1 MTAEKIITEDMLTQ
15 EKVEMEQGKAT
26 IADMH
31 VHSGHSNDSTCP
43 MEDMVQ
49 AQIARGTK
57 IMAFTDHFHIIHY
70 PEFDIFKP
78 ISGSCAEAAELAKKY
93 AGQCQILTGVEVGER
108 MWYPEAWDK
117 MKEMCQY
124 DVVIGS
130 VHLVRHPGY
139 EDYYSRMKFSEM
151 PIDEIYKYMDH
162 YFDDMMEMIETLDFD
177 ILAHL
182 TCPLRYITGYH
193 HVEID
198 LSVFEEKITKIL
210 ARIIEKN
217 IAFEVNTSSY
227 DILGDWMPT
236 KEIVRKY
243 YEMGGRM
250 VTLGSDA
257 HVTKNASVY
266 FEEAIADLKEIGF
279 THIYYY
285 KGRKAYSIAI

>member
-1 MTAEKIITEDMLTQ
+1 MTNDIIMADDITREDNTTKI
-15 EKVEMEQGKAT
+15 

-49 AQIARGTK
+49 AQMARGTK

-70 PEFDIFKP
+70 PEFDIFEP
-78 ISGSCAEAAELAKKY
+78 IQGSVREAAQLAVKY
-93 AGQCQILTGVEVGER
+93 QGQCQILTGVEVGEC
-108 MWYPEAWDK
+108 MWHPETLDK
-117 MKEMCQY
+117 LMDMCQY

-139 EDYYSRMKFSEM
+139 EGFYSGMNFSKIPKE
-151 PIDEIYKYMDH
+151 EIYAYMDH
-162 YFDDMMEMIETLDFD
+162 YFDDVMEMIEIMDFD

-193 HVEID
+193 HIKID
-198 LSVFEEKITKIL
+198 LSVFEEKIGRIL
-210 ARIIEKN
+210 ARIIEKD
-217 IAFEVNTSSY
+217 IAFEVNTSSR

-236 KEIVRKY
+236 KEIVTKY
-243 YEMGGRM
+243 YEMGGRR

-257 HVTKNASVY
+257 HVTKNASMH
-266 FEEAIADLKEIGF
+266 FEEAIRDLKEIGF
-279 THIYYY
+279 TTIYYY
-285 KGRKAYSIAI
+285 KNRIPYGISI

>member
-1 MTAEKIITEDMLTQ
+1 MSTEDMLTP
-15 EKVEMEQGKAT
+15 EKTVYENET
-26 IADMH
+26 RIIADMH

-78 ISGSCAEAAELAKKY
+78 ITGSCAEAAELAKKY
-93 AGQCQILTGVEVGER
+93 EDQCLILTGVEVGER

-117 MKEMCQY
+117 MKEMCRY

-151 PIDEIYKYMDH
+151 PIDEIYAYMDH

-210 ARIIEKN
+210 ARVIEKN

-227 DILGDWMPT
+227 DILDDWMPT

-257 HVTKNASVY
+257 HVTKNASMH
-266 FEEAIADLKEIGF
+266 FEKAIVDLKEIGF
-279 THIYYY
+279 TDIYYY
-285 KGRKAYSIAI
+285 KDRKPHTLSI